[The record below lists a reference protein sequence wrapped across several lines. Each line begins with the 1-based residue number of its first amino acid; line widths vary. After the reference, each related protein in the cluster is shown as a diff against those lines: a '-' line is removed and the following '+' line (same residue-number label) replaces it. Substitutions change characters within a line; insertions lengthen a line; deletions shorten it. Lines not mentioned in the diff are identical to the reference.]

1 MANIESKNLIPVVKS
16 FARAN
21 ALPLEKDEI
30 WESLSAAQQY
40 MQSPTAYA
48 GQLIKVLMNNGEYK
62 LFILQKN
69 GNTLEMR
76 EPSISV
82 DESTLTQWV
91 QIVNELPQEAPIQG
105 IIYILTTDN
114 SGHIWNGTE
123 YTQIFGEVSI
133 DLSNFAKL
141 DGAQFTGEV
150 LLAADPVEALEAAT
164 KQYVDRLVS
173 AGNNSSQEA
182 IVQAKEEAVNES
194 KQYTDNVLTMIEF

>member
-76 EPSISV
+76 EPSIAV

-91 QIVNELPQEAPIQG
+91 QIVNELPQEAPMQG
-105 IIYILTTDN
+105 VIYILTTDN

-173 AGNNSSQEA
+173 ESNDNSAEVIA
-182 IVQAKEEAVNES
+182 QAKEEAVNES